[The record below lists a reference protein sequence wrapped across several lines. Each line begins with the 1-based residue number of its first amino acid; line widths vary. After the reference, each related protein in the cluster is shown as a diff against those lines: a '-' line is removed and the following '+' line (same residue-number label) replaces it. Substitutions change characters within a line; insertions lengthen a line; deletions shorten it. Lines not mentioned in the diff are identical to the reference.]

1 MLGRKVGS
9 SIALYGDEHV
19 FGSILELL
27 LNADEVIANLESPFS
42 SGMNKVKYKDPHLTF
57 SVNPEMVR
65 SLKYLNVS
73 GVSLAN
79 NHLGDDQINGILSNA
94 EVLKNAKI
102 KYTGAGLN
110 SEDALKPIVIF
121 DKDVNQSIGLFSFNA
136 FVPYTKPAK
145 KNSYGVIRFDK
156 KNVSRAIQ
164 KEGKDLDHIILLLHW
179 GIDYHYFPVPRLL
192 NLVKQIITDNP
203 KIIAVVGHH
212 PHLQQPL
219 IYHNDI
225 PIFCSLGNFVF
236 DEPFP
241 LSRIGSVLSVQ
252 IDSGRIVHN
261 EQTFTSLTDDYRVVP
276 MTKDEIGEEL
286 SRLSFVKQKIEN
298 NDEEWLRMDRKW
310 IRVLLYQ
317 FLRFGSLNDLSYLLQ
332 LYSFKEIIRALIH
345 R

>member
-1 MLGRKVGS
+1 MLGRKVGAT
-9 SIALYGDEHV
+9 ITAYGNEHV
-19 FGSILELL
+19 FGSVVGLL
-27 LNADEVIANLESPFS
+27 SDANAVIANLESPFS
-42 SGMNKVKYKDPHLTF
+42 YGLNKVKNKDPHLTF
-57 SVNPEMVR
+57 SVNPEMVE
-65 SLKYLNVS
+65 SLKYLNIS

-94 EVLKNAKI
+94 EILTKSKI
-102 KYTGAGLN
+102 QYTGAGLN
-110 SEDALKPIVIF
+110 SDEALKPIVF
-121 DKDVNQSIGLFSFNA
+121 MDNDDNKSVGLFSFNA

-145 KNSYGVIRFDK
+145 KNSYGVIRFEK

-179 GIDYHYFPVPRLL
+179 GIDYYFFPVPRLL

-203 KIIAVVGHH
+203 KIISVVGHH

-219 IYHNDI
+219 IYHNDV

-252 IDSGRIVHN
+252 IDSGRIVHT
-261 EQTFTSLTDDYRVVP
+261 EQTYTSLTDDYRVIP
-276 MTKDEIGEEL
+276 LTKDEVGKEL
-286 SRLSFVKQKIEN
+286 SRLSLVKQKIEN

-317 FLRFGSLNDLSYLLQ
+317 FLRFGSLNDFSYLLQ
-332 LYSFKEIIRALIH
+332 LYSFKDIIRALIH